1 MSSHISKQPWAL
13 ILGASSGFG
22 EASAVE
28 LARAGMNI
36 FGVHMDRRDKLPHV
50 AEVQEKIRGLGR
62 ECEFFN
68 FNAADDEKRRE
79 CVETIRQRV
88 TERTENPGWLRVLM
102 HSLAWGALKPLAGAE
117 TVANKKQLESTAD
130 IMGHSLV
137 YWVQECLLAGLLDKG
152 TRIFAMTSAGGTRA
166 IPEYGPVS
174 AAKAVLEA
182 HIRQLALELAPAGIT
197 ANAILAGVTDTPA
210 LRLIPGHE
218 KLMEIARL
226 RNPNK
231 RLTTPEDVARCI
243 AALCH
248 PATYWM
254 TGNTIHVD
262 GGENIVG

>member
-1 MSSHISKQPWAL
+1 MSSQSSKQPWAL

-22 EASAVE
+22 EAIALE

-50 AEVQEKIRGLGR
+50 AEVQQRIQTAGR

-68 FNAADDEKRRE
+68 FNAADEDKRKE
-79 CVETIRQRV
+79 CVERIRVRL
-88 TERTENPGWLRVLM
+88 TDPPGTLRVLM
-102 HSLAWGALKPLAGAE
+102 HSLAWGTLKPLAGAE
-117 TVANKKQLESTAD
+117 MVANKKQIEATAD

-152 TRIFAMTSAGGTRA
+152 ARIFAMTSSGGTRA

-174 AAKAVLEA
+174 AAKAILEA

-226 RNPNK
+226 RNPSK
-231 RLTTPEDVARCI
+231 RLTTPEDVARSI
-243 AALCH
+243 AVLCH
-248 PATYWM
+248 PATYWI

>member
-1 MSSHISKQPWAL
+1 MSKQPWAL

-22 EASAVE
+22 EATALE

-36 FGVHMDRRDKLPHV
+36 FGVHMDRRATLPHV
-50 AEVQEKIRGLGR
+50 EEVQARIRNLGR
-62 ECEFFN
+62 ECQFFN
-68 FNAADDEKRRE
+68 FNAADEEKRKE
-79 CVETIRQRV
+79 CVEQIRQRLADP
-88 TERTENPGWLRVLM
+88 PGTLRAVL

-117 TVANKKQLESTAD
+117 IVANQKQIESTAD

-137 YWVQECLLAGLLDKG
+137 YWVQECLWAGLLDKG
-152 TRIFAMTSAGGTRA
+152 ARIFAMTSSGGSKA
-166 IPEYGPVS
+166 IPNYGPVG
-174 AAKAVLEA
+174 AAKAILEA

-197 ANAILAGVTDTPA
+197 ANAIMAGVTDTPA
-210 LRLIPGHE
+210 LRQIPGHE

-248 PATYWM
+248 PATYWL
-254 TGNTIHVD
+254 TGNTLQVD